1 MIIRRKDWLKKRNA
15 DFINFSKNF
24 KIEFQI
30 HGLNLGYVQTEIDVI
45 IAEIGTCET
54 DFEDK
59 NAKQIAAEAAVEKFN
74 NTKKGLI
81 ATLRLNVPRIKSS
94 PKYTEDIGKTLDI
107 VGEEIVI
114 DPDTM
119 KPILKVKLLA
129 GKPEIKW
136 VKDYSEG
143 VNIYSKRGDET
154 EFTFLARDTVS
165 PYVDN
170 RQNLEPGKPEDREY
184 YAYYIFEDQ
193 EKGLESDTVKVT
205 VK

>member
-119 KPILKVKLLA
+119 KPVLEVNLLA
-129 GKPEIKW
+129 GLPEIKW

-143 VNIYSKRGDET
+143 VNIYAKRGNET
-154 EFTFLARDTVS
+154 EFSFLARDNVS
-165 PYVDN
+165 PYTDN
-170 RQNLEPGKPEDREY
+170 RPNLEPGKPEEREY
-184 YAYYIFEDQ
+184 YAFYIFEDE
-193 EKGLESDTVKVT
+193 EKGLESDTVKIT
-205 VK
+205 IK

>member
-15 DFINFSKNF
+15 DFINFLKNF
-24 KIEFQI
+24 EIEFPI
-30 HGLNLGYVQTEIDVI
+30 HGLNLGYIQSEIDAI

-59 NAKQIAAEAAVEKFN
+59 NTKQIAAEAAVEKFN
-74 NTKKGLI
+74 NTKKSLI
-81 ATLRLNVPRIKSS
+81 TTLRLNVPRIKSS

-119 KPILKVKLLA
+119 KPVLKVKMLA

-136 VKDYSEG
+136 IKDYSEG
-143 VNIYSKRGDET
+143 VNIYSRRGDET

-170 RQNLEPGKPEDREY
+170 RPNLETGKPEDREY
-184 YAYYIFEDQ
+184 YAFYIFEDK
-193 EKGLESDTVKVT
+193 EEGLESDTVKIT

>member
-15 DFINFSKNF
+15 DLINFIKNF
-24 KIEFQI
+24 KVEFPTYGI
-30 HGLNLGYVQTEIDVI
+30 DLGYTQPEIDSIV
-45 IAEIGTCET
+45 ADIGVCET
-54 DFEDK
+54 DYVDK
-59 NAKQIAAEAAVEKFN
+59 NAKQNAAEAAVSKFN
-74 NTKKGLI
+74 TTKKSLI
-81 ATLRLNVPRIKSS
+81 ATFRLNVPRIKSA
-94 PKYTEDIGKTLDI
+94 PKYTEDMGKILDI
-107 VGEEIVI
+107 VGEEIII

-119 KPILKVKLLA
+119 KPVLEVNLLA

-143 VNIYSKRGDET
+143 VNIYAKRGDET

>member
-170 RQNLEPGKPEDREY
+170 RQNLETGKPEDREY
-184 YAYYIFEDQ
+184 YAFYIFED
-193 EKGLESDTVKVT
+193 EEEGLESDTVKIT